1 MAASMSWRRLVYSVY
16 TPAVAGVF
24 TRISDRL
31 FRARDRGGGSS
42 VLLLAPLLAE
52 TDPVP
57 SRVSRPTGSAG
68 AQGTDGLYSHFRWMA
83 EHVPAFRVPGSHIHV
98 LTSPDQ
104 FYQTMKA
111 RIKTAK
117 RRVVMASLYLGTGQL
132 EQELV
137 DCMEEA
143 LKLSQETGL
152 APDLKVSVLLDY
164 TRGSRGKINSR
175 TMLLPLLQRF
185 TSQMR
190 VSLYHTPDL
199 RGLLRLLVPQRF
211 NETIGVQH
219 IKVYLFDDSIIISGA
234 NLSDSYFTNR
244 QDRYVLLEN
253 CRDVADFFSDLVE
266 AVGDVSLQ
274 LQPDDSVTMLDGMV
288 HPYRGDRQEFS
299 TAARKRIMEVVN
311 AAHVR
316 QRLLNRSGD
325 SEDEG
330 MTEEEEEEGEEG
342 EDTWVFPLVQMKPLG
357 IQVDE
362 QVTQRLLTRAG
373 PDSTVFLTSGYFNLT
388 RTYMQLVLGAGA
400 RYRILTAS
408 PEVNGFFGAKGVAGA
423 IPEAYIHIARQFYN
437 QVTQLDQQERI
448 HLHEYHRSQWTF
460 HAKGLWYYL
469 QGQDRPCLTLI
480 GSPNFGYRSVHRDL
494 EAQIAI
500 VTGNEG
506 LQAQLQEEQ
515 EMLYKRS
522 TEVSSSTFEQPN
534 RHVQLWVKLV
544 TPLIKNFF

>member
-1 MAASMSWRRLVYSVY
+1 MAAPMSWRRLVYSMY
-16 TPAVAGVF
+16 TPAIAGVF

-31 FRARDRGGGSS
+31 FRARDRRGGSS

-52 TDPVP
+52 TDPAP
-57 SRVSRPTGSAG
+57 RRIARPTGSAG
-68 AQGTDGLYSHFRWMA
+68 AQGTDGLYAQFRWMA
-83 EHVPAFRVPGSHIHV
+83 EHVPAFRVPGTHIHI

-104 FYQTMKA
+104 FYQAMKA

-143 LKLSQETGL
+143 LQRSQDNSH
-152 APDLKVSVLLDY
+152 APDLKVSILLDY
-164 TRGSRGKINSR
+164 TRGSRGQVNSR

-253 CRDVADFFSDLVE
+253 CREVADFFSDLVE
-266 AVGDVSLQ
+266 AVGDISLQ
-274 LQPDDSVTMLDGMV
+274 LQPNDSITMLEGMV
-288 HPYRGDRQEFS
+288 HPYKGNREDFS
-299 TAARKRIMEVVN
+299 AVARKRIMEVVDT
-311 AAHVR
+311 AHMR
-316 QRLLNRSGD
+316 QRLLNQSED

-330 MTEEEEEEGEEG
+330 MSEGE

-362 QVTQRLLTRAG
+362 QITQRLLTDAG
-373 PDSTVFLTSGYFNLT
+373 PESTMFLTSGYFNLT
-388 RTYMQLVLGAGA
+388 RAYMRLVLGAGA
-400 RYRILTAS
+400 SYRILTAS
-408 PEVNGFFGAKGVAGA
+408 PEVNGFFGAKGLAGA
-423 IPEAYIHIARQFYN
+423 IPAAYIHIARQFYN
-437 QVTQLDQQERI
+437 QVCRLGQQERV

-500 VTGNEG
+500 VTENEE
-506 LQAQLQEEQ
+506 LQSQLQEEQ
-515 EMLYKRS
+515 EMLYQRS
-522 TEVSSSTFEQPN
+522 TEVSSSTFEQPD